1 MTLPK
6 YHSFPPLNPPH
17 EPTASLVDRQDAA
30 WAKMYKITL
39 TKADLAKAADKAAYR
54 KFYTPTPTIT
64 QMEDR
69 HERQVFAGEAMKYLH
84 WATCAIGGVVMTV
97 LIASLLFRAIVGVY

>member
-6 YHSFPPLNPPH
+6 YHSFPPLTPH
-17 EPTASLVDRQDAA
+17 
-30 WAKMYKITL
+30 K
-39 TKADLAKAADKAAYR
+39 
-54 KFYTPTPTIT
+54 PTPTIP
-64 QMEDR
+64 QMEDLL
-69 HERQVFAGEAMKYLH
+69 ERQAFAYEAMAWLH